1 MSAVALAARSRGRRH
16 AAIGMRRLWIG
27 TTLILAFQIAF
38 DFANTIERIG
48 DYRDTVAVF
57 TGWAVL
63 IVADAAI
70 VIVTRVL
77 GEHLPNW
84 LFALWYAALVLVI
97 LLDLVASWGMP
108 SPGDAF
114 TVGLSASISLVLAL
128 VTRSTTQIFATAIGL
143 ALMTGVLWA
152 FMGGYETPVIHE
164 TVYTLCK
171 MLFPVLVAAVIT
183 GSFRRLM
190 RRETEEM
197 LSHSAIAAPRLTV
210 GIEAS
215 EQLARLDLAAESL
228 LSAVA
233 DGRMRLPL
241 SEEVAKRAGS
251 LATELRLHLLES
263 RSKTWLGLA
272 IEESSLLGEKV
283 RVTDPSSA
291 AGLLNTRQR
300 AALLSAIWL
309 LHDERSISKRS
320 PHEQIVLSFD
330 AATRAI
336 ATDHFETVS
345 IRVDVPGSTRM
356 MIDPGVWEHF
366 ARVGRYR
373 EALDGIGMRIEIHCL
388 VPAPRGPARGRT
400 DS

>member
-1 MSAVALAARSRGRRH
+1 MTAAVLAERASGRRH
-16 AAIGMRRLWIG
+16 AAIGMRRLWVG
-27 TTLILAFQIAF
+27 TTVILAFQIVF
-38 DFANTIERIG
+38 DFANTIERI
-48 DYRDTVAVF
+48 DAYRDTVPVF
-57 TGWAVL
+57 TAWAVL
-63 IVADAAI
+63 LIADAAI
-70 VIVTRVL
+70 VVVTRVL

-97 LLDLVASWGMP
+97 ALDLSAAWGMP
-108 SPGDAF
+108 NPADSF
-114 TVGLSASISLVLAL
+114 TVGLSAALSLVLAL
-128 VTRSTTQIFATAIGL
+128 VTRSTVQVFSAAIGL
-143 ALMTGVLWA
+143 ALVTAAAWIL
-152 FMGGYETPVIHE
+152 MGGFAEPNLPE
-164 TVYTLCK
+164 TVYTLCQ
-171 MLFPVLVAAVIT
+171 MLFPVLVAALIT

-241 SEEVAKRAGS
+241 SEEVARRAGG

-272 IEESSLLGEKV
+272 IEESTLLSEKV
-283 RVTDPSSA
+283 RVEDPSSS
-291 AGLLNTRQR
+291 AGLLGTRQR
-300 AALLSAIWL
+300 AALLSALWL
-309 LHDERSISKRS
+309 LHDERSVSSRS
-320 PHEQIVLSFD
+320 PQQQIVLSF
-330 AATRAI
+330 ASPTRAI
-336 ATDHFETVS
+336 ETDHFEAIA
-345 IRVDVPGSTRM
+345 IRVEVPGSTRM

-373 EALDGIGMRIEIHCL
+373 EALDGLGMRIDIHCL

>member
-1 MSAVALAARSRGRRH
+1 MTLERATRGRRH
-16 AAIGMRRLWIG
+16 AAIGTRRLWLG
-27 TTLILAFQIAF
+27 TVLILAFQIVF
-38 DFANTIERIG
+38 DFVNTIERI
-48 DYRDTVAVF
+48 DAYRDVVPVF

-63 IVADAAI
+63 LVADAAI
-70 VIVTRVL
+70 IVVTRVL
-77 GEHLPNW
+77 GEHLPTW
-84 LFALWYAALVLVI
+84 LFGLWYSALVIVI
-97 LLDLVASWGMP
+97 ALDLTASWGMP
-108 SPGDAF
+108 NPGDAL
-114 TVGLSASISLVLAL
+114 TVGLSASLSLVLAI
-128 VTRSTTQIFATAIGL
+128 VTRSTPQIFFAASGL
-143 ALMTGVLWA
+143 TLATGVAWA
-152 FMGGYETPVIHE
+152 FMGGYDAATAPE
-164 TVYTLCK
+164 TVYTLCR
-171 MLFPVLVAAVIT
+171 MLFPVLIT
-183 GSFRRLM
+183 ALIIASFRRLM

-272 IEESSLLGEKV
+272 LDESPLLGKKV
-283 RVTDPSSA
+283 RVEDPSSS

-300 AALLSAIWL
+300 VALLSALWL
-309 LHDERSISKRS
+309 LHDERGGASRS
-320 PHEQIVLSFD
+320 PHEPIALSFGPP
-330 AATRAI
+330 TRAME
-336 ATDHFETVS
+336 TDHFEAIP

-373 EALDGIGMRIEIHCL
+373 EALAGFGMRIDIHCL
-388 VPAPRGPARGRT
+388 VPALRGPARGRT
-400 DS
+400 DF

>member
-1 MSAVALAARSRGRRH
+1 MRAIAERSSGRRY
-16 AAIGMRRLWIG
+16 AAIGMRQLWLG
-27 TTLILAFQIAF
+27 TTLILSFQMIF
-38 DFANTIERIG
+38 GFANTLERL
-48 DYRDTVAVF
+48 DAYRDIVPVF

-63 IVADAAI
+63 VVVNTAI

-77 GEHLPNW
+77 GDHLPSW
-84 LFALWYAALVLVI
+84 LFGIWYAALVLV
-97 LLDLVASWGMP
+97 LALDLASWWGNP
-108 SPGDAF
+108 NPADAL
-114 TVGLSASISLVLAL
+114 TVGLCASLSLVLAL
-128 VTRSTTQIFATAIGL
+128 ITRSTAQIMTAAIGL
-143 ALMTGVLWA
+143 TVVTGVAWI
-152 FMGGYETPVIHE
+152 FMGGFEPPYVPDT
-164 TVYTLCK
+164 TYTLCVL
-171 MLFPVLVAAVIT
+171 LFPILVAALIT
-183 GSFRRLM
+183 GIFRRLM

-241 SEEVAKRAGS
+241 SEQVAKRAGS

-272 IEESSLLGEKV
+272 IDESTLLSENIRLV
-283 RVTDPSSA
+283 DPSSS

-300 AALLSAIWL
+300 AALLSALWL
-309 LHDERSISKRS
+309 LHDEHSDSARSAQA
-320 PHEQIVLSFD
+320 QIVVAISTP
-330 AATRAI
+330 TRAME
-336 ATDHFETVS
+336 TDHFEA
-345 IRVDVPGSTRM
+345 IAIAVDVPGSTRM

-373 EALDGIGMRIEIHCL
+373 EALDGLGMRIDIHCL
-388 VPAPRGPARGRT
+388 VPAPRGPSRDRT
-400 DS
+400 ES

>member
-1 MSAVALAARSRGRRH
+1 MTAIAERASGRRH
-16 AAIGMRRLWIG
+16 AAIGTRRLWLG
-27 TTLILAFQIAF
+27 TTIILAFQIVF
-38 DFANTIERIG
+38 NFANTIERL
-48 DYRDTVAVF
+48 DVYRDIVPVF

-63 IVADAAI
+63 IVVDAAI
-70 VIVTRVL
+70 VVVTRVL

-84 LFALWYAALVLVI
+84 LFALWYSALALVI
-97 LLDLVASWGMP
+97 ALDLTASWGAP
-108 SPGDAF
+108 NPADTL
-114 TVGLSASISLVLAL
+114 TVGLSASLSLVLAL
-128 VTRSTTQIFATAIGL
+128 VTRSTLQIFLSAVGL
-143 ALMTGVLWA
+143 AVGTAVAWI
-152 FMGGYETPVIHE
+152 FMGGYQQTVVHE
-164 TVYTLCK
+164 TVYTLCV
-171 MLFPVLVAAVIT
+171 MLFPVLVAALIT

-241 SEEVAKRAGS
+241 TEEVARRAGS

-272 IEESSLLGEKV
+272 IEESRLLSEQV
-283 RVTDPSSA
+283 RVEDPNSS

-300 AALLSAIWL
+300 AALLSALWL
-309 LHDERSISKRS
+309 LHDERSVSKRS
-320 PHEQIVLSFD
+320 PQEQIVLAFSSPRR
-330 AATRAI
+330 TMQ
-336 ATDHFETVS
+336 TDHFEAIS

-373 EALDGIGMRIEIHCL
+373 EALDGLGMRIDIHCL
-388 VPAPRGPARGRT
+388 VPAPRGPSRGRT